1 MKKQAPKDSAA
12 ALSMLASSSQG
23 GERVPNSSPAGVLD
37 PQPQDG
43 ESVNGA
49 IVVRGARVHNLKGVD
64 CEIPHNRL
72 TVVTGLSGSGK
83 SSLAFD
89 TLYAEGQRR
98 YVESL
103 SAYARQ
109 FLERMEKPDVDDI
122 EGIAPAVAIRQKNLT
137 RNPRSTVATS
147 TEIYDYLRL
156 LFARI
161 GTTTCPQCGQVVQKD
176 HVEGIADR
184 ILGCEEGRR
193 FYVLFRLNPAPV
205 TEPTPGKGTGR
216 GRKSGSRGRSRK
228 AKTPSGPNAPTGLE
242 GATISDSLKHHLF
255 LLRQRGFNR
264 LFQDDRVFEFST
276 PESLLDVEF
285 EKPVYAL
292 VDRLAV
298 HPDIRQRFIDSVEI
312 CYREAG
318 EVIIDLLPH
327 TSDEKAEW
335 LSFNERFECK
345 RCSIVFPEPQPS
357 FFSFNNPAGAC
368 PRCQGFGNTIDFDP
382 DLVIP
387 DKKKTLGEG
396 AIEPWTK
403 PRYRSLQQ
411 EMKLAARARGI
422 PLNVPFYQLA
432 SEHREWIMDGDNEF
446 GGVRGFFKYLERK
459 KYKLH
464 IRVFLSRYR
473 GYAVCS
479 ECHGGRL
486 RREALN
492 VSIEGKNIVEVCR
505 LSIQQARSFFDN
517 LTLSEEQSKVAE
529 RVLEEIRSRLD
540 FLYKV
545 GLEYLTLDRLAS
557 TLSGGES
564 QRIQLATA
572 LGSNLVGT
580 LYVLDE
586 PSIGLHSR
594 DTDRLIGILK
604 NLRDIGNTILVV
616 EHDPEM
622 IRNADKILDLGPGA
636 GEHGGRIIYAG
647 DYDGLVK
654 DSHSL
659 TGCYL
664 TGELAVP
671 ISADR
676 RKPGKAWLRVRG
688 ARQHNLKSI
697 DVDIPHG
704 LMVCVSGVSG
714 SGKSTLVH
722 DVIYNAMM
730 SRRGNSAPKAEL
742 DSIEGDEKFSDIILV
757 DQSPLGRTPRSN
769 PVTYI
774 KAFDGIRE
782 AFASTPEARK
792 HHFSPGYFSFN
803 IPGGRCETCQGDG
816 TVTVEM
822 QFLADIELVCEECH
836 GMRFKPAILDVRYK
850 GKNIHE
856 VLRMTVKEA
865 LTFFAGIPSVA
876 HKIHVL
882 DEVGLG
888 YLRLGQS
895 ATTLSGGEAQRVRLA
910 AHMAHSATAQP
921 LFIFDEPTTGL
932 HFDDIAKLLA
942 AFRRLIDLG
951 ATVLI
956 IEHNLDVLKAADWII
971 DLGPEGG
978 EAGGAVVAA
987 GSPEVIAASA
997 QSYTGKF
1004 LASYFPGSDAH
1015 S

>member
-1 MKKQAPKDSAA
+1 M
-12 ALSMLASSSQG
+12 LSVAERPPVLAE
-23 GERVPNSSPAGVLD
+23 GE
-37 PQPQDG
+37 
-43 ESVNGA
+43 A
-49 IVVRGARVHNLKGVD
+49 IIVRGARVHNLKGVD

-137 RNPRSTVATS
+137 RNPRSTVATA

-161 GTTTCPQCGQVVQKD
+161 GTTKCPRCGQVVQKD
-176 HVEGIADR
+176 HVDGIADR
-184 ILGCEEGRR
+184 ILNLEEGRR
-193 FYVLFRLNPAPV
+193 FYVLFRLSPETVGGADDQGKSPRGKRGV
-205 TEPTPGKGTGR
+205 SKRRARKPRASRSSKEP
-216 GRKSGSRGRSRK
+216 SAS
-228 AKTPSGPNAPTGLE
+228 AAI
-242 GATISDSLKHHLF
+242 ADSLKHRLF

-264 LFQDDRVFEFST
+264 LFQNDQVFEFST
-276 PESLLDVEF
+276 PESLLDIDF
-285 EKPVYAL
+285 RKPVYVL
-292 VDRLAV
+292 VDRLAI
-298 HPDIRQRFIDSVEI
+298 HPDIRQRLIDSVEI
-312 CYREAG
+312 CYREGG
-318 EVIIDLLPH
+318 EAMIELLPR
-327 TSDEKAEW
+327 TPEEIAEW
-335 LSFNERFECK
+335 LSFSERFECK
-345 RCSIVFPEPQPS
+345 QCKIAFPEPQPS
-357 FFSFNNPAGAC
+357 FFSFNTPAGAC

-387 DKKKTLGEG
+387 DKRKSLGEG
-396 AIEPWTK
+396 AVEPWTK

-411 EMKLAARARGI
+411 EMKWAARDAGVR
-422 PLNVPFYQLA
+422 LNVPFYQLTPK
-432 SEHREWIMDGDNEF
+432 ERQWVMDGDEEF

-492 VSIEGKNIVEVCR
+492 VFIEGKNIVEVCT
-505 LSIQQARSFFDN
+505 LSIQDARTFFNSLN
-517 LTLSEEQSKVAE
+517 LSAAQGKVAE

-586 PSIGLHSR
+586 PSIGLHPR
-594 DTDRLIGILK
+594 DTNRLIGILK
-604 NLRDIGNTILVV
+604 SLRDIGNTVLVV

-636 GEHGGRIIYAG
+636 GEHGGRIMYAG
-647 DYDGLVK
+647 DFEGLVK
-654 DSHSL
+654 DPHSL
-659 TGCYL
+659 TGRYL
-664 TGELAVP
+664 TGELSVP
-671 ISADR
+671 MALER
-676 RKPGKAWLRVRG
+676 RAPGKDWLRIRG

-697 DVDIPHG
+697 DVDIPLG

-722 DVIYNAMM
+722 DVLYNVLT
-730 SRRGNSAPKAEL
+730 SRRGVAAPRAEF
-742 DSIEGDEKFSDIILV
+742 DSIEGDEKLSDIILV

-782 AFASTPEARK
+782 AFASTPEAKK
-792 HHFSPGYFSFN
+792 HSFMPGHFSFN

-836 GMRFKPAILDVRYK
+836 GMRFKPAILEVRYK

-856 VLRMTVKEA
+856 VLQMTVREA
-865 LTFFAGIPSVA
+865 LTFFAGVPSVA
-876 HKIHVL
+876 HKIRVL
-882 DEVGLG
+882 DEIGLG

-910 AHMAHSATAQP
+910 AHMSHSATARP

-942 AFRRLIDLG
+942 AFHRLIDLG

-978 EAGGAVVAA
+978 DSGGYVVAA
-987 GSPEVIAASA
+987 GTPEEIAERTG
-997 QSYTGKF
+997 SYTGRF
-1004 LASYFPGSDAH
+1004 LAGPLSGRQLH
-1015 S
+1015 I